1 MGSEMCIRDRSLN
14 DLSLWCETRH
24 LDRLGSF
31 IFGNTQQFFREADR
45 GHTSIRNRTELKFCH
60 QMNKTWINEN
70 KRPKILFTLA
80 VCLVLHLAFLLEHRK
95 IKISEP
101 GSLLRIRLRL
111 ETQDYAQVL
120 TNEVVSQPK
129 LDN

>member
-1 MGSEMCIRDRSLN
+1 
-14 DLSLWCETRH
+14 
-24 LDRLGSF
+24 
-31 IFGNTQQFFREADR
+31 
-45 GHTSIRNRTELKFCH
+45 
-60 QMNKTWINEN
+60 MNKTWINKN
-70 KRPKILFTLA
+70 KRPKILFMLV

-101 GSLLRIRLRL
+101 GNILRIRLRL
-111 ETQDYAQVL
+111 EIQDYAKVI